1 MTRDAAADQS
11 SPPGR
16 QLTLTERVLFERLG
30 WFVTVRWAAG
40 LCALSFMALGWYV
53 FKVRFAAGGAVAVV
67 FALFFYNAFFSLCA
81 RAVYQAGRV
90 SRRWVRGLAHAQII
104 CDLLAVAALVH
115 YIGGVENHF
124 VILFVFPM
132 IVASEFF
139 SKAIAYA
146 YATVAAVLVNVIGWG
161 EYLFYESAH
170 HPLCVLAGG
179 DAARCEPLVAPGAA
193 HDWVFVVQVCFVI
206 TFAVYV
212 TVFIASSIATRLRS
226 REEELEVAYGDLQ
239 SLELVKSQFMQKT
252 SHELR
257 APVGALQSLLKAALH
272 HFSGDPKGGNLVAR
286 AVDRTEQMLD
296 LIDDLLR
303 YSRLRTAAKD
313 MRREDVE
320 LAEIVRRTADLF
332 RPRAEE
338 NHVRLDI
345 HVQPAPVR
353 GSRDGLTDLVNNLVS
368 NAIRYTP
375 AGGLVTVRVGAPGG
389 RARLVVEDTG
399 IGIPEDE
406 LSRVFDEF
414 FRGREA
420 KKVSAHGTGLGMTII
435 RRVVEMHAGRIDVES
450 APGQGTAF
458 RVTFPPP
465 GNRPGMRA

>member
-1 MTRDAAADQS
+1 MMRDAAADQS
-11 SPPGR
+11 SSPGR

-53 FKVRFAAGGAVAVV
+53 FKVRFAAGGAATVV

-81 RAVYQAGRV
+81 RVVYQAGRV

-146 YATVAAVLVNVIGWG
+146 YATVAAVLVNAIGWG

-179 DAARCEPLVAPGAA
+179 DAARYEPLVAPGAA

-212 TVFIASSIATRLRS
+212 TVFVASSIATRLRS
-226 REEELEVAYGDLQ
+226 REEELQVAYGDLQ

-313 MRREDVE
+313 MRREVVE
-320 LAEIVRRTADLF
+320 LAEIVRGTADLF

-338 NHVRLDI
+338 KHVLLNI

-375 AGGLVTVRVGAPGG
+375 AGGSVTVRVGASGG
-389 RARLVVEDTG
+389 RACLVVEDTG

-420 KKVSAHGTGLGMTII
+420 KKVYAHGTGLGMTII

-450 APGQGTAF
+450 TPGEGTAF

-465 GNRPGMRA
+465 GDRPGMRA

>member
-1 MTRDAAADQS
+1 MTRDATADQS
-11 SPPGR
+11 SSPGR

-193 HDWVFVVQVCFVI
+193 HDWVFVIQVCFVI

-338 NHVRLDI
+338 QNVRLDI
-345 HVQPAPVR
+345 HVQPAAVR
-353 GSRDGLTDLVNNLVS
+353 GSRDGLADLVNHLVS

-375 AGGLVTVRVGAPGG
+375 AGGLVTVRVGASGG

-406 LSRVFDEF
+406 LSHVFDEF

-435 RRVVEMHAGRIDVES
+435 RRVVEMHAGRIDVE
-450 APGQGTAF
+450 G
-458 RVTFPPP
+458 
-465 GNRPGMRA
+465 

>member
-1 MTRDAAADQS
+1 MTRDAAADRS
-11 SPPGR
+11 SPPLR

-53 FKVRFAAGGAVAVV
+53 FKVRFAAGGAVTVV

-179 DAARCEPLVAPGAA
+179 DVARSEPLVAPGAA

-345 HVQPAPVR
+345 QVQPAPVR

-375 AGGLVTVRVGAPGG
+375 AGGSVTVRVGAPGG

-450 APGQGTAF
+450 TPGKGTAF
-458 RVTFPPP
+458 RVTFPPA